1 MKKSSVAWLFAVV
14 ILSFLLVLSVIL
26 GLTGYYFSVSYLNSA
41 SDLVVGEGFSVGV
54 KANQSSV
61 VSFTFDGGYL
71 PNEIIPQTIQIVSQ
85 DLSSDVWV
93 RVKSKV
99 FGVEGEVSFDFITT
113 EHFEKANDGYYYFDD
128 ILKGGNKIT
137 FCSYVVIPKQVDMSS
152 EDKYILTVVVET
164 LENGLDSENIW
175 KNVQ

>member
-14 ILSFLLVLSVIL
+14 VLFFLLALSVVL
-26 GLTGYYFSVSYLNSA
+26 GFTGYYFSVSYLNSA
-41 SDLVVGEGFSVGV
+41 SDLVVGDGFSVGV
-54 KANQSSV
+54 KANQSNV

-85 DLSSDVWV
+85 DLASDMKV
-93 RVKSKV
+93 RVKSKI
-99 FGVEGEVSFDFITT
+99 FGAEDDVGVDFITT
-113 EHFEKANDGYYYFDD
+113 EHFEKMDDTYYYFDD

-137 FCSYVVIPKQVDMSS
+137 FCSYVVIPKHVDLSS
-152 EDKYILTVVVET
+152 KDKYVLTIIVET
-164 LENGLDSENIW
+164 LESGLDSEKIW